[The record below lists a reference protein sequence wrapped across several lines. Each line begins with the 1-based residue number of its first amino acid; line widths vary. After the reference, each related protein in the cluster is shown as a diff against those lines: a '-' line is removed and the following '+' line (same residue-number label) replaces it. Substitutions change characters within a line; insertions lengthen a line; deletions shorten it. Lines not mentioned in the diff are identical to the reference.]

1 MATCTYSFQTAQG
14 PITIRGQAEFKAYL
28 ASQGVESI
36 LPATLASNRRAP
48 IFYSPLARAVQEAK
62 MDSMPGKQWGAW
74 LLSNA
79 GKLGIKKD
87 EIQWTG
93 ITDWLELQTGKVS
106 KADIQAYLDSNG
118 VQVTE
123 TMLGEGGTPRLPDGW
138 EVERQPNGEYY
149 LLDQD
154 GEVISEGE
162 TERQAIENGMDMDE
176 LADNPDAAGDTKYS
190 KYTVPGGENYKE
202 LLLTLPVP
210 SDYMTVDDQKK
221 RLMEEYGTDNWFDL
235 TDEQKESLRLK
246 DEKRQRTPVYKSNHF
261 VQPNILAHVRF
272 DERTDAD
279 GKRVLFLNEI
289 QSDWGQEG
297 KKKGFNTNP
306 KDKARHDELRRKWL
320 NNTLTIEEG
329 NEFDRLSEQ
338 GAGRIGE
345 IATAPFVTET
355 KSWVSLSIKRM
366 LRYAVDNG
374 FDKVAFINGQQAADL
389 YDLSKSISRVTY
401 QDASSSGVGPAR
413 MTDPED
419 FGTLKAYGLDN
430 KPVIDKT
437 VSHTELPDL
446 IGKEAADK
454 LLSAKPEQRS
464 AFGLNVRHREISGL
478 DLQVGGEGMR
488 VFYDQIVPQV
498 ANDVLKKLGGGKA
511 ALPVR
516 EPLTARVLTR
526 ADVEVSELSEGL
538 NSGSKIVTLKGD
550 DTALLNRS
558 FRSDLLEARGVSD
571 DDLKDM
577 VLDAVNKQEADRVAR
592 LNAAPADSLS
602 ENIQITITPEMAAK
616 ISSGLPLFSNRRKP
630 GSGSKFALPEES
642 VYDARVRTWQNDQ
655 VRWKRQMAAIKARGG
670 VVNEQNNVYQAME
683 RMIARAMNRT
693 EDFYAKTVTP
703 ILKEMKDASITI
715 DDLGQYLYA
724 RHAKERNAYIAEI
737 NPAFANTAYDEVG
750 GSGMSDQEA
759 DEIIARVQADPQ
771 AADYDR
777 FAEAFRGWAEA
788 NLDGLVQG
796 GLLSQEQADSMRER
810 FPNYVPLRGF
820 EAEDDEAGIFGQGAG
835 FSTGKR
841 LFQRT
846 LGRRTKADNPASY
859 IIHQVA
865 EGMLARE
872 KANVG
877 RYLER
882 LVADN
887 PDDKL
892 WTIGEPDKEPVM
904 GYAPLRYK
912 LMLNGKEV
920 DTFNTKTQAQQYKQL
935 MNLKGATIE
944 ETGGEPQVMQRDLG
958 YDPEKEVRFIRDGKQ
973 VRIQLKDPL
982 LARAYNNGGA
992 AEMGVLLQ
1000 ASASINAFLREMWTQ
1015 KNPVFPLVNML
1026 RDVPSAMLYAAGEMP
1041 GLATSMPK
1049 YLPGAWKA
1057 MYAQAKGE
1065 KIEGE
1070 WGPWVTEYRKAG
1082 GGIGFRM
1089 VGDIQSTMDRI
1100 NRIEKKLGRESVLEA
1115 LQAGNLKDATK
1126 RILWRTYN
1134 NAVTDFI
1141 ERINQAFE
1149 NMSRLAIYRAS
1160 REQGASVAEAS
1171 RMAKNATVNFNRR
1184 GEMTNNINSL
1194 YLFAN
1199 AAIQDLA
1206 KNKRSVMD
1214 APGKAKVGAALAG
1227 VATLGMMLGFFADDD
1242 DDLIDENMNVNA
1254 IRLTVGDKTVSL
1266 PLSYGLI
1273 GFAHYLGRS
1282 IAKVAKGED
1291 IGMQSL
1297 RLASALLTNA
1307 LPINP
1312 IPNPDKVDVANTV
1325 IGVAPTAIE
1334 FPLQVALNR
1343 NAFGSMMMP
1352 DYNNDPDAYKTFRGT
1367 RGTIYADVAAFL
1379 NESTGGDKRQSGWID
1394 ISPETLKGIVH
1405 FTLGGTGK
1413 FVADSFTSATNLLG
1427 GSSAKQNSVPVL
1439 NRFVKQNDATVYRAR
1454 FYRQAMEAKDKL
1466 ELYNEYRKD
1475 GDMAKAREFSRW
1487 VSVGRTGNKLW
1498 KQMNA
1503 LRDQELKAKDR
1514 LTGAALDARLR
1525 ELDEKQVALSNRFFE
1540 IYKKAAAP
1548 KSAPSR

>member
-1 MATCTYSFQTAQG
+1 MATCTYSFQTAEG
-14 PITIRGQAEFKAYL
+14 PLTIKGQAEFKAYL

-36 LPATLASNRRAP
+36 LPATLMSNRRQVDTPEFSNQVDAALRGELSAP
-48 IFYSPLARAVQEAK
+48 LTL
-62 MDSMPGKQWGAW
+62 GATPPS
-74 LLSNA
+74 LVAA
-79 GKLGIKKD
+79 G
-87 EIQWTG
+87 
-93 ITDWLELQTGKVS
+93 
-106 KADIQAYLDSNG
+106 
-118 VQVTE
+118 
-123 TMLGEGGTPRLPDGW
+123 LPD
-138 EVERQPNGEYY
+138 VELKIAQS
-149 LLDQD
+149 
-154 GEVISEGE
+154 V
-162 TERQAIENGMDMDE
+162 
-176 LADNPDAAGDTKYS
+176 
-190 KYTVPGGENYKE
+190 
-202 LLLTLPVP
+202 
-210 SDYMTVDDQKK
+210 VDK
-221 RLMEEYGTDNWFDL
+221 
-235 TDEQKESLRLK
+235 
-246 DEKRQRTPVYKSNHF
+246 
-261 VQPNILAHVRF
+261 I
-272 DERTDAD
+272 
-279 GKRVLFLNEI
+279 
-289 QSDWGQEG
+289 
-297 KKKGFNTNP
+297 
-306 KDKARHDELRRKWL
+306 
-320 NNTLTIEEG
+320 
-329 NEFDRLSEQ
+329 
-338 GAGRIGE
+338 
-345 IATAPFVTET
+345 
-355 KSWVSLSIKRM
+355 
-366 LRYAVDNG
+366 
-374 FDKVAFINGQQAADL
+374 L
-389 YDLSKSISRVTY
+389 YDH
-401 QDASSSGVGPAR
+401 G
-413 MTDPED
+413 
-419 FGTLKAYGLDN
+419 
-430 KPVIDKT
+430 
-437 VSHTELPDL
+437 
-446 IGKEAADK
+446 
-454 LLSAKPEQRS
+454 
-464 AFGLNVRHREISGL
+464 
-478 DLQVGGEGMR
+478 
-488 VFYDQIVPQV
+488 
-498 ANDVLKKLGGGKA
+498 
-511 ALPVR
+511 LPVR
-516 EPLTARVLTR
+516 TIKALPSLLADPVMVFASDTQPGSFVIQLDESKESEPVIVSVKANGTIERVGPVNIITS
-526 ADVEVSELSEGL
+526 AYA
-538 NSGSKIVTLKGD
+538 KKT
-550 DTALLNRS
+550 
-558 FRSDLLEARGVSD
+558 GV
-571 DDLKDM
+571 
-577 VLDAVNKQEADRVAR
+577 
-592 LNAAPADSLS
+592 
-602 ENIQITITPEMAAK
+602 
-616 ISSGLPLFSNRRKP
+616 ISSWITKGLLLAANMKKALAFVTTNRLQLPAVVQQMNKSSVVKLPETPSEVNTRFSNRRKP

-642 VYDARVRTWQNDQ
+642 AYDARVRTWQNDQ
-655 VRWKRQMAAIKARGG
+655 VRWKRQMAAVKARGG
-670 VVNEQNNVYQAME
+670 VVNEQNDVYQAME

-810 FPNYVPLRGF
+810 FQNYVPLRGF
-820 EAEDDEAGIFGQGAG
+820 EAEDDESGIFGQGAG

-912 LMLNGKEV
+912 LMLDGKEV

-1057 MYAQAKGE
+1057 MYSQAKGE

-1100 NRIEKKLGRESVLEA
+1100 NRIEKKLGRATILEA
-1115 LQAGNLKDATK
+1115 LREGQVKLAGK
-1126 RILWRTYN
+1126 RVFWRIFN
-1134 NAVTDFI
+1134 NALTDLI

-1334 FPLQVALNR
+1334 LPLQVALNR

-1367 RGTIYADVAAFL
+1367 RGSVYADVAAFL

-1394 ISPETLKGIVH
+1394 ISPETLKGIMH

-1413 FVADSFTSATNLLG
+1413 FIGEGYSLIAGLLEGREPKTN
-1427 GSSAKQNSVPVL
+1427 KVMVL

-1503 LRDQELKAKDR
+1503 LRDQELKAKDQ

>member
-14 PITIRGQAEFKAYL
+14 PITIKGQAEFKAFL

-36 LPATLASNRRAP
+36 LPATLASNRRQVDTPEFSNQVDAALRGELSAP
-48 IFYSPLARAVQEAK
+48 LTL
-62 MDSMPGKQWGAW
+62 GATPPS
-74 LLSNA
+74 LVAA
-79 GKLGIKKD
+79 G
-87 EIQWTG
+87 
-93 ITDWLELQTGKVS
+93 
-106 KADIQAYLDSNG
+106 
-118 VQVTE
+118 
-123 TMLGEGGTPRLPDGW
+123 LPD
-138 EVERQPNGEYY
+138 VELKIAQS
-149 LLDQD
+149 
-154 GEVISEGE
+154 V
-162 TERQAIENGMDMDE
+162 
-176 LADNPDAAGDTKYS
+176 
-190 KYTVPGGENYKE
+190 
-202 LLLTLPVP
+202 
-210 SDYMTVDDQKK
+210 VDK
-221 RLMEEYGTDNWFDL
+221 
-235 TDEQKESLRLK
+235 
-246 DEKRQRTPVYKSNHF
+246 
-261 VQPNILAHVRF
+261 I
-272 DERTDAD
+272 
-279 GKRVLFLNEI
+279 
-289 QSDWGQEG
+289 
-297 KKKGFNTNP
+297 
-306 KDKARHDELRRKWL
+306 
-320 NNTLTIEEG
+320 
-329 NEFDRLSEQ
+329 
-338 GAGRIGE
+338 
-345 IATAPFVTET
+345 
-355 KSWVSLSIKRM
+355 
-366 LRYAVDNG
+366 
-374 FDKVAFINGQQAADL
+374 L
-389 YDLSKSISRVTY
+389 YDH
-401 QDASSSGVGPAR
+401 G
-413 MTDPED
+413 
-419 FGTLKAYGLDN
+419 
-430 KPVIDKT
+430 
-437 VSHTELPDL
+437 
-446 IGKEAADK
+446 
-454 LLSAKPEQRS
+454 
-464 AFGLNVRHREISGL
+464 
-478 DLQVGGEGMR
+478 
-488 VFYDQIVPQV
+488 
-498 ANDVLKKLGGGKA
+498 
-511 ALPVR
+511 LPVR
-516 EPLTARVLTR
+516 TIKALPSLLADPVMVFASDTQPGSFVIQLDESKESEPVIVSVKANGTIERVGPVNIITS
-526 ADVEVSELSEGL
+526 AYA
-538 NSGSKIVTLKGD
+538 KKT
-550 DTALLNRS
+550 
-558 FRSDLLEARGVSD
+558 GV
-571 DDLKDM
+571 
-577 VLDAVNKQEADRVAR
+577 
-592 LNAAPADSLS
+592 
-602 ENIQITITPEMAAK
+602 
-616 ISSGLPLFSNRRKP
+616 ISSWITKGLLLAANMKKALAFVTTNRLQLPAVVQQMNKSSVVKLPETPSEVNTRYSNRRKP

-642 VYDARVRTWQNDQ
+642 AYDARVRTWQNDQ
-655 VRWKRQMAAIKARGG
+655 VRWKRQMAAIRDRGG
-670 VVNEQNNVYQAME
+670 VVNEQNDVYQAME

-892 WTIGEPDKEPVM
+892 WTLGEPDKEPVM

-912 LMLNGKEV
+912 LMLDGKEV

-1049 YLPGAWKA
+1049 YLLGAWKA

-1227 VATLGMMLGFFADDD
+1227 VAALGMMLGLFADDD

-1282 IAKVAKGED
+1282 VAKVAKGED

-1487 VSVGRTGNKLW
+1487 VPVGRTGNKLW

-1503 LRDQELKAKDR
+1503 LRDQELKAKDQ
-1514 LTGAALDARLR
+1514 LTGSALDARLR